1 MHIWFIAV
9 PCVTVYTLDE
19 NILHDDERGETHVAW
34 LKPPQQKK
42 MHYLRLH
49 QEHDRSHG
57 DIVIARQG
65 LILQMLCQNK
75 HVVLHA

>member
-19 NILHDDERGETHVAW
+19 NILHDDERGETHAAW
-34 LKPPQQKK
+34 LQPPQQKK
-42 MHYLRLH
+42 MHYPRLR
-49 QEHDRSHG
+49 QERDRGHV
-57 DIVIARQG
+57 VIARQG
-65 LILQMLCQNK
+65 LLLKMLCQNK